1 MGEVYKARDPRLNR
15 MVAVKLL
22 PAAAGNDAE
31 RRERF
36 EREAQAVASLNQPG
50 IVTIHSV
57 EQDAG
62 QFFLTMELVEG
73 RSLTEA
79 MPPDGWPLDRL
90 LKIAIT
96 VADAMAAA
104 HQKGITHRD
113 LKPANIMLGEGEH
126 GGRVKV
132 LDFGLAKL
140 ADVPTATG
148 EPLLPT
154 ALATITGEGQ
164 ILGTVAYMSP
174 EHAEGKPIDARSDL
188 FSLGVI
194 LYEMAT
200 RRRPFTGDTAVS
212 IIDRQRHT
220 QVGHRDQPG
229 ITARS
234 RSHHRPRAQQ
244 GSRAPLSDGERP
256 AQRSRGTQGVTR
268 LR

>member
-104 HQKGITHRD
+104 LLAAEAVLVGENEIEVLAVAQRPISDQAIDGHQIVGFDPEAT
-113 LKPANIMLGEGEH
+113 
-126 GGRVKV
+126 V
-132 LDFGLAKL
+132 
-140 ADVPTATG
+140 VPRFYRH
-148 EPLLPT
+148 
-154 ALATITGEGQ
+154 
-164 ILGTVAYMSP
+164 IL
-174 EHAEGKPIDARSDL
+174 H
-188 FSLGVI
+188 
-194 LYEMAT
+194 
-200 RRRPFTGDTAVS
+200 
-212 IIDRQRHT
+212 RQRADRVERCARRLHARGNIFERCL
-220 QVGHRDQPG
+220 VGGDLEIG
-229 ITARS
+229 KK
-234 RSHHRPRAQQ
+234 
-244 GSRAPLSDGERP
+244 
-256 AQRSRGTQGVTR
+256 
-268 LR
+268 LRFW